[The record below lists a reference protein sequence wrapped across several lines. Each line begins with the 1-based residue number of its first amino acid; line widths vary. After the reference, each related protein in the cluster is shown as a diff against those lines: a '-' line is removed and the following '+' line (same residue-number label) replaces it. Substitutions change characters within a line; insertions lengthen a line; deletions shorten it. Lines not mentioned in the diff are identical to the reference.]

1 MKKKHSW
8 KSPNSN
14 NLNTITKVGNISTTR
29 EILEDSIYMTKGIEE
44 YIKNDEQYALLK
56 SIKNSRCYDR
66 VIVNGLDS
74 NKKNIIIVGQ
84 RTDGIGEQLVVN
96 DWKSLFDNEDTKG
109 VLTALKLEYT
119 MKYECDTT
127 FTPCGSAREIYGI
140 DDDTPMCIIRMNR
153 KEK

>member
-127 FTPCGSAREIYGI
+127 FTPCGTAREIYGT
-140 DDDTPMCIIRMNR
+140 DDDTPMCIMVMNR